1 MLRSDSTLL
10 RFGTVVIQH
19 SYFSLSLPKGVLLMD
34 FFQNATH
41 DQIALMGCFVALV
54 ASAALMYVSVYL
66 SRTSRQTQVRET
78 LNRTIPM
85 AARDER
91 PEVETSHRKVA

>member
-1 MLRSDSTLL
+1 
-10 RFGTVVIQH
+10 
-19 SYFSLSLPKGVLLMD
+19 MD

-66 SRTSRQTQVRET
+66 GRVNRQIQVRET